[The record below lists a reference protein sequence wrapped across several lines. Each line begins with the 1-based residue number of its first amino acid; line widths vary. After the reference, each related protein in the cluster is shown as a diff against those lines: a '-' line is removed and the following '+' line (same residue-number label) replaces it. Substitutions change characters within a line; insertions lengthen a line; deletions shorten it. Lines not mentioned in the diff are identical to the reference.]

1 MPVDQA
7 PVGRLGEDF
16 LAYLINERGYSP
28 LTVKAYRKDLQDW
41 HRFLSNYDAGMQ
53 EQLQRIDR
61 MAVRHFMG
69 ALQEDGLGA
78 RSVARKLAA
87 LKSYFKYL
95 IRIET
100 LSASPAADI
109 LTPKSEKH
117 LPDVP
122 GEAEIMRLL
131 ELPPGDTAL
140 GLRDRAILELFY
152 ATGMR
157 LAELTGLHIGDV
169 SFTRETVRVVGKGNR
184 ERLLVFGEQTARALG
199 QYLENRREG
208 GEELTAGRPLFL
220 GRGGKGISRRMIQL
234 RVKHYLEQVSEGRQL
249 SPHLLRHSMATHL
262 LDRGADLRA
271 VQDML
276 GHASLSSTQ
285 IYTHVSVERLGRV
298 YRQAHPHAEGA
309 END

>member
-1 MPVDQA
+1 MPVDPA
-7 PVGRLGEDF
+7 PIGRLAKDF
-16 LAYLINERGYSP
+16 LAYLANERLYSP

-41 HRFLSNYDAGMQ
+41 HRFLSHYDAGMQ
-53 EQLQRIDR
+53 TQPRRIDR
-61 MAVRHFMG
+61 MALRHFMG
-69 ALQEDGLGA
+69 ALLENGLGA

-95 IRIET
+95 VRIEI
-100 LSASPAADI
+100 LSASPAADV
-109 LTPKSEKH
+109 LTPKSEKQ

-122 GEAEIMRLL
+122 SEAEIIRLL
-131 ELPPGDTAL
+131 ELPPGDTAI

-157 LAELTGLHIGDV
+157 LAELTGLRIGDL
-169 SFTRETVRVVGKGNR
+169 SFTRETVRVIGKGNR

-199 QYLENRREG
+199 RYLQSRRQG

-220 GRGGKGISRRMIQL
+220 SRSGKAISRRMVQL

-271 VQDML
+271 VQEML

-298 YRQAHPHAEGA
+298 YRQAHPHAQGA